1 MRIRGTF
8 FGLWCAA
15 VLALASAQQQVE
27 FPLDYYSFAEIA
39 ERMSVDG
46 RRIDC
51 AQDLRQRLAL
61 IHLKPRAWQHLC
73 PCAYSLPLRSI
84 NTASAAPTA

>member
-8 FGLWCAA
+8 FELWCAA

-39 ERMSVDG
+39 NGCRSTDG
-46 RRIDC
+46 
-51 AQDLRQRLAL
+51 A
-61 IHLKPRAWQHLC
+61 
-73 PCAYSLPLRSI
+73 S
-84 NTASAAPTA
+84 TAPKTSGNGSR